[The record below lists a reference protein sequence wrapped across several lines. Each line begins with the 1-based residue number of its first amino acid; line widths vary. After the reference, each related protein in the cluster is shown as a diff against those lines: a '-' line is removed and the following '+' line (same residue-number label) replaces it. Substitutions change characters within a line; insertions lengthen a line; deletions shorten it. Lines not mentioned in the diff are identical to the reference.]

1 MTDMNETTET
11 QTPEEEFTDFASE
24 EFDETFEFE
33 PAGEFDEDRPGEED
47 EDFGDAEHEEDPD
60 AWEAAAPDW
69 PLESWGKFSP
79 RTNPTHPAVAL
90 INTALGVEGDRFTV
104 ETVSAVNAFQETKG
118 LKPVGNVGPVT
129 WERLFGGETDGVSE

>member
-1 MTDMNETTET
+1 MTDMNETIENEV
-11 QTPEEEFTDFASE
+11 TPEEEFTDFASE

-33 PAGEFDEDRPGEED
+33 PVGDFDDDRPGEED
-47 EDFGDAEHEEDPD
+47 EDFGDAEHVEDPK
-60 AWEAAAPDW
+60 AWEGAAEW

-104 ETVSAVNAFQETKG
+104 ETVEAVNAFQETKG

-129 WERLFGGETDGVSE
+129 WERLFGGETDGVPE